1 MYFLEKAFTF
11 YIYFLRKQDC
21 KVFQPHSCT
30 EIITILQNNIYGAE
44 RDFLS
49 TEPFILKKVL
59 CKSKQVKLCAQKIYK
74 LRQTKL
80 FQRQKTKYSAHMAFI
95 FLFICNWF
103 LQFASLKYQVWW
115 TWLLVYFKCEFHRLQ
130 QAEKSSTN

>member
-74 LRQTKL
+74 LRQTVL
-80 FQRQKTKYSAHMAFI
+80 SQFIYFSLVLREQEETKPSTYATFG
-95 FLFICNWF
+95 
-103 LQFASLKYQVWW
+103 
-115 TWLLVYFKCEFHRLQ
+115 TWK
-130 QAEKSSTN
+130 KSH